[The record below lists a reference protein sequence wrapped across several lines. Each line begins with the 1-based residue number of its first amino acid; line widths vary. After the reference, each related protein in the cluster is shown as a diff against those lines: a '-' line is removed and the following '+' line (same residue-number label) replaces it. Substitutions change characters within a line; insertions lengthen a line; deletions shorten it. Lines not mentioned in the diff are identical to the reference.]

1 MNSILRK
8 AIAFLLLLTAM
19 QELYAQ
25 EQPPFYNEIQQFK
38 KQDSANFPPAHA
50 ILFVGSSSFTKWQD
64 VQSYFP
70 AETIINRGFGGS
82 ELRDLIRY
90 ANDIIVPYHPK
101 QIVIYAGENDLAYS
115 DTVTAQTVFSRVVI
129 LFNMIRSSLPRVPI
143 IYLSLKPSPSRQSLM
158 PKMEAA
164 NTQIRDFLSS
174 KKDAVFIDV
183 YHNMLDR
190 EGRPLPGIYLE
201 DNLHMNARGYAIWQ
215 KAIEPYLLKDKK

>member
-183 YHNMLDR
+183 YHKMLDR

>member
-129 LFNMIRSSLPRVPI
+129 LFNMLRSSLPGVPI
-143 IYLSLKPSPSRQSLM
+143 IYLTDAVKSGSTESI
-158 PKMEAA
+158 AA
-164 NTQIRDFLSS
+164 NPLFDQTDSLLTRERLVS
-174 KKDAVFIDV
+174 AV
-183 YHNMLDR
+183 
-190 EGRPLPGIYLE
+190 RPP
-201 DNLHMNARGYAIWQ
+201 R
-215 KAIEPYLLKDKK
+215 KR